1 MLLFLNIVANYPTNV
16 FTINYMKR
24 TAVVPV
30 HHDGA
35 DIVHAQD
42 GTASADRRSLHIVHF
57 DKFHMSTYRVL
68 GADTLHQF
76 S

>member
-1 MLLFLNIVANYPTNV
+1 
-16 FTINYMKR
+16 
-24 TAVVPV
+24 V